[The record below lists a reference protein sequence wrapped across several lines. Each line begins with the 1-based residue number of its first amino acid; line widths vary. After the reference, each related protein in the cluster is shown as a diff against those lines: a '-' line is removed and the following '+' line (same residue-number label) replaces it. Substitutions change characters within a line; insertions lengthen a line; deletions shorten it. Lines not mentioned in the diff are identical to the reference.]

1 MLQICMG
8 YSILAVLLS
17 ISGAKCVISS
27 SLEVHH
33 SCNATFQN
41 ARFVFD
47 ILQENSTLKRLDL
60 SYNGFHDA
68 VDILSEVL
76 ATNDTITYLDLTA
89 NRFIDSDMTIIIKG
103 MPGQVGTR

>member
-1 MLQICMG
+1 M
-8 YSILAVLLS
+8 
-17 ISGAKCVISS
+17 
-27 SLEVHH
+27 
-33 SCNATFQN
+33 
-41 ARFVFD
+41 
-47 ILQENSTLKRLDL
+47 KRLDL